1 MTPKKQNDPEA
12 PRRARVR
19 QLFMAGRNPEEA
31 TEDEVFLFFR
41 WLQQRHPEM
50 LPKRNHG
57 DSYQDL
63 RADLDGLYED

>member
-1 MTPKKQNDPEA
+1 
-12 PRRARVR
+12 
-19 QLFMAGRNPEEA
+19 
-31 TEDEVFLFFR
+31 
-41 WLQQRHPEM
+41 M

>member
-1 MTPKKQNDPEA
+1 MPKIQKDPEA
-12 PRRARVR
+12 PRRTRVR
-19 QLFMAGRNPEEA
+19 QLFTARHPEEA